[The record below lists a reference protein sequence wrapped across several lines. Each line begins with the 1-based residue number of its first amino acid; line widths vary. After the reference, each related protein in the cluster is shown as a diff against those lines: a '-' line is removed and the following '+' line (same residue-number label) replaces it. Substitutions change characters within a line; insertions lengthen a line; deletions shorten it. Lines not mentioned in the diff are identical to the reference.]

1 MSISGERD
9 HDKLR
14 MLMLSWSRR
23 GAMPRFMLDLAATA
37 MAEPGVD
44 ALVSV
49 STSNELFEQF
59 APFQRLLVPVDT
71 FRNNLGAFTQAW
83 RIPSLRRQIARA
95 MMAHRTQA
103 VVTMMPHVWTPLVAP
118 VVKRMGASYAVIVHD
133 ARGHPDDP
141 TGLVHDWLLRDIAYA
156 DTVICLSQAVAD
168 QLIEDRKVEPRK
180 LRVLFHPDMASA
192 HGPRARGDGPLR
204 ALFFGRIMG
213 YKGLPLFVEA
223 IERLRMRGV
232 AVEASVYGEG
242 ALGNA
247 AEGLKRIG
255 ATVENRWI
263 NEAEIPSIFQR
274 HDVVVLS
281 HVDASQSGV
290 AAVAFGQGVPVV
302 VTPAGG
308 LHEQVLHGRTGLI
321 AARVDADAIAD
332 ELMRLAT
339 EPDLLR
345 VLNTGVDE
353 TRQSRSVARF
363 LRELMLAVKPSDA
376 ESSRPH

>member
-1 MSISGERD
+1 MTLSGERE
-9 HDKLR
+9 HEKLR

-23 GAMPRFMLDLAATA
+23 GAMPRFMLDLAAAATV
-37 MAEPGVD
+37 EPGLD

-59 APFQRLLVPVDT
+59 APFQRMLVPVET
-71 FRNNLGAFTQAW
+71 FRNSLGAFTQAW
-83 RIPSLRRQIARA
+83 RIPHLRRQIAQA
-95 MMAHRTQA
+95 MAVQRTQA

-118 VVKRMGASYAVIVHD
+118 IVRRMGASYAVIIHD

-141 TGLVHDWLLRDIAYA
+141 TGWVHDWLLRDLAYA
-156 DTVICLSQAVAD
+156 DQVICLSQSVAN
-168 QLIEDRKVEPRK
+168 QLVADRKVVPEK
-180 LRVLFHPDMASA
+180 LRVLFHPDIASA
-192 HGPRARGDGPLR
+192 HGPRVRGDGPLR

-242 ALGNA
+242 SLGDA
-247 AEGLKRIG
+247 VHGLKRIG

-263 NEAEIPSIFQR
+263 NEAEIPGIFQR

-302 VTPAGG
+302 VTPVGG
-308 LHEQVLHGRTGLI
+308 LHEQVLPGRTGLV

-332 ELMRLAT
+332 ELMRLAI

-345 VLNTGVDE
+345 ALNAGVDE

-363 LRELMLAVKPSDA
+363 LRELMIAVKPPEA
-376 ESSRPH
+376 KLPRSS